1 MSSNPFRQATKAR
14 AKLRLA
20 LIGPSGSGK
29 TYTALTLA
37 QRLAAGGSVA
47 VLDTERGSASLYAD
61 LFRFD
66 VLELTSF
73 HPRQYIDAIQAAAE
87 AGYAV
92 VVIDSLSHAWMGK
105 DGALQ
110 LVDDAQARQTTRNS
124 YTAWREVTPLHNAL
138 VDALVSAPIHVIATL
153 RSKTEYV
160 QEKDDRGKTVIRKV
174 GLAPV
179 QRDGLEYEF
188 TVVAEMDQ
196 DNTLIV
202 SKSRIPQIAAAVI
215 RKPDANLADTLLTWL
230 DAGSEPPAP
239 QPSRIDQPPPM
250 LQHQAI
256 AAIAQAVGGHADRR
270 GDLYQPDGDEPPD
283 SIDDVRE
290 RTAFWTE
297 AKRPYQDVHRI
308 FGLSEQKGALKDFLE
323 AEGKGWRWAKREL
336 ARLDALV
343 QRRDAEQPALDGM
356 PAAERERPE
365 AAAGAH

>member
-1 MSSNPFRQATKAR
+1 MSNNPFKQATKAR

-37 QRLAAGGSVA
+37 HRLAGDGRVA

-66 VLELTSF
+66 VLELESF
-73 HPRQYIDAIQAAAE
+73 HPKQYIDAIQAAAD
-87 AGYAV
+87 ASYAV

-215 RKPDANLADTLLTWL
+215 RKPDAALADTLLTWL
-230 DAGSEPPAP
+230 DAGSEPPKP
-239 QPSRIDQPPPM
+239 PPSRIEQPPPM
-250 LQHQAI
+250 TQQ
-256 AAIAQAVGGHADRR
+256 AAIQAMVAGVNAEKRDLDQFTAYAEARSLTMREACARLGIPNTPR
-270 GDLYQPDGDEPPD
+270 GL
-283 SIDDVRE
+283 RE
-290 RTAFWTE
+290 
-297 AKRPYQDVHRI
+297 
-308 FGLSEQKGALKDFLE
+308 ALKEIGLDALQD
-323 AEGKGWRWAKREL
+323 
-336 ARLDALV
+336 RLDASV
-343 QRRDAEQPALDGM
+343 DADAAQPALEGM
-356 PAAERERPE
+356 PAVERERPE